1 MALGENTDLNPQNGI
16 QGSSRL
22 YKFGTS
28 PNTRSVVTQKVR
40 VLAPAYGADTPG
52 LFQIGVLSNFG
63 PTESRS
69 IEPVRGIGFGDIIAE
84 LVPGNT
90 EPMTASVERTMLY
103 LSNLWQSTGYAS
115 GVSGPVRSLR
125 HHRWPFDVKQ
135 EIVFSTLAD
144 HNVVGSTGD
153 GTFEKNKFSTDG
165 GSIKSLKYTGSLG
178 GGGKYGNDTVANS
191 HQILVTYYEGCW
203 WGDWNTSYQK
213 DTAMVMESGT
223 MTITDVHDFSEV
235 TYGEFLAT
243 GNDPSLDQFSSQI
256 YDPSTFTT

>member
-1 MALGENTDLNPQNGI
+1 MASGTNLDLNPQSGI
-16 QGSSRL
+16 QGSSQI

-40 VLAPAYGADTPG
+40 VLAPAYGGSG

-63 PTESRS
+63 PTESRT

-125 HHRWPFDVKQ
+125 HHRWPFDVEQ
-135 EIVFSTLAD
+135 QIVFSVIAD
-144 HNVVGSTGD
+144 MEVSSSGD
-153 GTFEKNKFSTDG
+153 GTGQETGFGAYGT
-165 GSIKSLKYTGSLG
+165 LKYDGALG
-178 GGGKYGNDTVANS
+178 GGGELGNGQSPGS
-191 HQILVTYYEGCW
+191 HQILITYYEGCW

-223 MTITDVHDFSEV
+223 MTITDVHDFSSV
-235 TYGEFLAT
+235 QYGEFLGT
-243 GNDPSLDQFSSQI
+243 GNDPSIGETGSLI
-256 YDPSTFTT
+256 YGNDPTGSA

>member
-1 MALGENTDLNPQNGI
+1 MANTDLNPQSGI
-16 QGSSRL
+16 QGSSQI
-22 YKFGTS
+22 YNFGTS

-40 VLAPAYGADTPG
+40 VLAPAYGGSG

-63 PTESRS
+63 PTESRT

-125 HHRWPFDVKQ
+125 HHRWPFDVEQ
-135 EIVFSTLAD
+135 QIVFSTIAD
-144 HNVVGSTGD
+144 REVVAGGD
-153 GTFEKNKFSTDG
+153 GTAVETGF
-165 GSIKSLKYTGSLG
+165 GSYGTLKYDGPLG
-178 GGGKYGNDTVANS
+178 GGGPDGNGQSPGS
-191 HQILVTYYEGCW
+191 HQILITYYEGCW
-203 WGDWNTSYQK
+203 WGDWNTSFQK

-223 MTITDVHDFSEV
+223 MTITDVHDFSSV
-235 TYGEFLAT
+235 QYGEFLAT
-243 GNDPSLDQFSSQI
+243 GNDPSMGETGSLI
-256 YDPSTFTT
+256 YGNTFGS

>member
-1 MALGENTDLNPQNGI
+1 MANTDLNPQSGI
-16 QGSSRL
+16 QGSSQI

-40 VLAPAYGADTPG
+40 VLAPAYGGRG

-63 PTESRS
+63 PTESRT

-125 HHRWPFDVKQ
+125 HHRWPFDVEQ
-135 EIVFSTLAD
+135 QIVFSVIAD
-144 HNVVGSTGD
+144 KELTSSGD
-153 GTFEKNKFSTDG
+153 GAGVETGF
-165 GSIKSLKYTGSLG
+165 GSYGTLKYDGALG
-178 GGGKYGNDTVANS
+178 GGGPTGSGAEPGA
-191 HQILVTYYEGCW
+191 HQILITYYEGCW
-203 WGDWNTSYQK
+203 WGDWNTSFQK

-223 MTITDVHDFSEV
+223 MTITDVHDFSSV
-235 TYGEFLAT
+235 QYGEFLAT
-243 GNDPSLDQFSSQI
+243 GNDPSLEQTGSLI
-256 YDPSTFTT
+256 YGSTFG

>member
-1 MALGENTDLNPQNGI
+1 MANTDLNPQGGI
-16 QGSSRL
+16 QGSSQI
-22 YKFGTS
+22 YNFGTS

-40 VLAPAYGADTPG
+40 VLAPAYGGSG
-52 LFQIGVLSNFG
+52 LLQIGVLSNFG

-125 HHRWPFDVKQ
+125 HHRWPFDVEQ
-135 EIVFSTLAD
+135 QIVFSTIAD
-144 HNVVGSTGD
+144 RELTSSGD
-153 GTFEKNKFSTDG
+153 GTGVETGF
-165 GSIKSLKYTGSLG
+165 GSYGTLKYDGALG
-178 GGGKYGNDTVANS
+178 GGGPSGNGTSPGS
-191 HQILVTYYEGCW
+191 HQILITYYEGCW
-203 WGDWNTSYQK
+203 WGDWNTSFQK

-223 MTITDVHDFSEV
+223 MTITDVHDFSSV
-235 TYGEFLAT
+235 QYGEFLAT
-243 GNDPSLDQFSSQI
+243 GNDPSIGETGSLI
-256 YDPSTFTT
+256 YGSTFDG

>member
-1 MALGENTDLNPQNGI
+1 MATNTDLDPDAGV

-40 VLAPAYGADTPG
+40 VLAPAYGASDAQT

-63 PTESRS
+63 PSESRT

-115 GVSGPVRSLR
+115 GISGPVRSLR
-125 HHRWPFDVKQ
+125 HHRWPFDVQQ
-135 EIVFSTLAD
+135 EIVFSVIAD
-144 HNVVGSTGD
+144 QETPGADGS
-153 GTFEKNKFSTDG
+153 GTSSKNGFSAVA
-165 GSIKSLKYTGSLG
+165 GSYKTLKYTGTLG
-178 GGGKYGNDTVANS
+178 GGGRYGKDNAPGS
-191 HQILVTYYEGCW
+191 HQTLITYYEGCW
-203 WGDWNTSYQK
+203 WGDWSTSYQK

-223 MTITDVHDFSEV
+223 MTITDVHDMSEV
-235 TYGEFLAT
+235 SYGEFLGT
-243 GNDPSLDQFSSQI
+243 GNDPSKSQFSSMI
-256 YDPSTFTT
+256 YNQLTAD

>member
-1 MALGENTDLNPQNGI
+1 MASGTNLDLNPQSGI
-16 QGSSRL
+16 QGSSQI

-40 VLAPAYGADTPG
+40 VLAPAYGGSG

-63 PTESRS
+63 PTESRT

-125 HHRWPFDVKQ
+125 HHRWPFDVEQ
-135 EIVFSTLAD
+135 QIVFSVIAD
-144 HNVVGSTGD
+144 QELTATGD
-153 GTFEKNKFSTDG
+153 GTGQETGFGAYGT
-165 GSIKSLKYTGSLG
+165 LKYDGALG
-178 GGGKYGNDTVANS
+178 GGGELGNGTSPGS
-191 HQILVTYYEGCW
+191 HQILITYYEGCW

-223 MTITDVHDFSEV
+223 MTITDVHDFSSV
-235 TYGEFLAT
+235 QYGEFLGT
-243 GNDPSLDQFSSQI
+243 GNDPSIGETGSLI
-256 YDPSTFTT
+256 YGNDPSGSV